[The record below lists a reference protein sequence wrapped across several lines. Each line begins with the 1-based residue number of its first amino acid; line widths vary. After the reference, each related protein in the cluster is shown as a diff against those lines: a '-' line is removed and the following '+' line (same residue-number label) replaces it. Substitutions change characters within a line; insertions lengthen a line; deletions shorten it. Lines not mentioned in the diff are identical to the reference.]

1 MLTDALR
8 GNRTGDYA
16 AIRTRAVDLDQAD
29 HAYREALSADS
40 TSEEARLRLGRVL
53 SLRGKDED
61 ARTELE
67 SVLQQTH
74 DARIG
79 YLAHLF
85 LAQLAMRRNDATTAA
100 GEYSAAI
107 AADPASRA
115 PYVGLSSLALL
126 AGDEARARESIREWT
141 TRAPSS
147 ALDPWTTYRPG
158 LDQLQSM
165 LDSLLTMISQ

>member
-1 MLTDALR
+1 
-8 GNRTGDYA
+8 
-16 AIRTRAVDLDQAD
+16 VDLDQAD

>member
-1 MLTDALR
+1 LK
-8 GNRTGDYA
+8 GND
-16 AIRTRAVDLDQAD
+16 V
-29 HAYREALSADS
+29 E
-40 TSEEARLRLGRVL
+40 
-53 SLRGKDED
+53 

-67 SVLQQTH
+67 SVLHQTH
-74 DARIG
+74 DARIA

-85 LAQLAMRRNDATTAA
+85 LAHLAVRSNDLETAA

-107 AADPASRA
+107 AANPSSRA